1 MKWFTGS
8 INEAVATSKSK
19 KAIFV
24 VFVEGKDDTSTQLA
38 QTINAT
44 EVSSRLEQEHFV
56 AIRLES
62 GSEAYRF
69 FAQIYQLVPV
79 PSLFF
84 IGENGTPLEIVAGT
98 ITAIELVSKI
108 DSVLTKAGKSSKQ
121 SSLNLIDAE
130 QKATAISSSSNNN
143 VTENATASNIND
155 NNSNP
160 NIDVASTITESVIT
174 DSTSDN
180 KDVIENATKTT
191 TLLNTENQDNNEAS
205 KKNVEAKEAVQ
216 NKELTAEEKIE
227 RARQLIE
234 LQRKQ
239 RLEEEEKKE
248 REREIERRKMGQ
260 DVQKMRKMQQDLE
273 IKLAHEERVREKA
286 AEAAAREKVR
296 QQIAQD
302 KLERKQKELALQQMQ
317 QQQCQEQPKHIPSST
332 ASNNATVTRIQF
344 RLPSGNFHTGQ
355 FEPTSTLRTLRTYVT
370 ENIEL
375 PFRQFAM
382 SISFPRRELTNEEND
397 KTLIE
402 LELVPSAVILILP
415 LKNVN
420 SNLTTAVTSA
430 QDVGFF
436 SRFIWSFFTPVI
448 RIYNYVVGYFFGTN
462 GDTNQRGNSGGD
474 AVEATNNSDRA
485 ISPNR
490 QNVVQSSGL
499 FRRYLG
505 NQGGTTI
512 RAQGNIH
519 RLHSGGDDN
528 DENNT
533 WNGNSTQQM

>member
-1 MKWFTGS
+1 MKWFAGS
-8 INEAVATSKSK
+8 INEAVATSKSR
-19 KAIFV
+19 KAVFV
-24 VFVEGKDDTSTQLA
+24 VFVEGKDDASVQLA
-38 QTINAT
+38 RAIDAP
-44 EVSSRLEQEHFV
+44 EVSSRLEGEHFV

-84 IGENGTPLEIVAGT
+84 IGENGTPLEIIAGST
-98 ITAIELVSKI
+98 TAAELLSKI
-108 DSVLTKAGKSSKQ
+108 DNVLTKAGK
-121 SSLNLIDAE
+121 NLTSGVTELVVPDL
-130 QKATAISSSSNNN
+130 SNNDNN
-143 VTENATASNIND
+143 VTEDAAKAATS
-155 NNSNP
+155 
-160 NIDVASTITESVIT
+160 
-174 DSTSDN
+174 
-180 KDVIENATKTT
+180 
-191 TLLNTENQDNNEAS
+191 LNTGNRDNNEAS
-205 KKNVEAKEAVQ
+205 AKTNAETNQ
-216 NKELTAEEKIE
+216 NKELTAEEKVE

-239 RLEEEEKKE
+239 RLDEEQKKD
-248 REREIERRKMGQ
+248 REREIERRKMGR
-260 DVQKMRKMQQDLE
+260 DVQKIRQMQQDLE
-273 IKLAHEERVREKA
+273 IKQAHEERMREKA

-302 KLERKQKELALQQMQ
+302 KLERKQKELALQQQMQ
-317 QQQCQEQPKHIPSST
+317 QPQCQEQPRYNAAPS
-332 ASNNATVTRIQF
+332 NATVTRIQF
-344 RLPSGNFHTGQ
+344 RLPSGNSHTGQ
-355 FEPTSTLRTLRTYVT
+355 FEPSDTLRTLRTYVT
-370 ENIEL
+370 ENIDL

-382 SISFPRRELTNEEND
+382 STSFPRRELTNEEND
-397 KTLIE
+397 KTLLE
-402 LELVPSAVILILP
+402 LELVPTAVILILP

-420 SNLTTAVTSA
+420 TSNVTTVVTST

-448 RIYNYVVGYFFGTN
+448 RIYNYIVGYFSGTN
-462 GDTNQRGNSGGD
+462 GDANQQRGDSNSD
-474 AVEATNNSDRA
+474 STETTNNPDRA
-485 ISPNR
+485 VSPNR
-490 QNVVQSSGL
+490 RNVVQSSGL

>member
-1 MKWFTGS
+1 MKWFAGS
-8 INEAVATSKSK
+8 INEAVATSKSR
-19 KAIFV
+19 KAVFV
-24 VFVEGKDDTSTQLA
+24 VFIEGKDDTSVQLA
-38 QTINAT
+38 QAIDTT

-84 IGENGTPLEIVAGT
+84 IGENGTPLEIVAGSS
-98 ITAIELVSKI
+98 TAADLASKI
-108 DSVLTKAGKSSKQ
+108 DNVVTKAGKSNKQ

-130 QKATAISSSSNNN
+130 QKVAATSSSSNNN
-143 VTENATASNIND
+143 AIDITTSNIND

-160 NIDVASTITESVIT
+160 NANLTSGITEAVTPINIS
-174 DSTSDN
+174 N
-180 KDVIENATKTT
+180 NENNVEDTAKAA
-191 TLLNTENQDNNEAS
+191 TENQDNNEMRTNAET
-205 KKNVEAKEAVQ
+205 KQDNQ
-216 NKELTAEEKIE
+216 TNELTAEEKLE

-239 RLEEEEKKE
+239 RLEEEQKKE
-248 REREIERRKMGQ
+248 REREVERRKMGR
-260 DVQKMRKMQQDLE
+260 DVQKMRQMQQELE
-273 IKLAHEERVREKA
+273 IKQAHEERMREKA

-302 KLERKQKELALQQMQ
+302 KLERKQKELALQQQMQ
-317 QQQCQEQPKHIPSST
+317 QPQSQEQPRYDPVP
-332 ASNNATVTRIQF
+332 NNATVTRIQF
-344 RLPSGNFHTGQ
+344 RLPSGNPHTAQ
-355 FEPTSTLRTLRTYVT
+355 FEPSSTLRTLRTYVS
-370 ENIEL
+370 ENIDL
-375 PFRQFAM
+375 PFRQFTM
-382 SISFPRRELTNEEND
+382 STSFPRRELTNEEND
-397 KTLIE
+397 KTLLE
-402 LELVPSAVILILP
+402 LELVPTAVILILP
-415 LKNVN
+415 LKN
-420 SNLTTAVTSA
+420 SNVTTVVTST

-448 RIYNYVVGYFFGTN
+448 RIYNYIVGYFSGNN
-462 GDTNQRGNSGGD
+462 GDANQQRDDSNIDPIES
-474 AVEATNNSDRA
+474 TNNSDRP
-485 ISPNR
+485 ISPNQR
-490 QNVVQSSGL
+490 NLVQSSGL

>member
-1 MKWFTGS
+1 MKWFAGS
-8 INEAVATSKSK
+8 INEAVATSKSR
-19 KAIFV
+19 KAVFV
-24 VFVEGKDDTSTQLA
+24 VFIEGKDDTSVQLA
-38 QTINAT
+38 QAIDAT
-44 EVSSRLEQEHFV
+44 EVSSRLEGEHFV

-84 IGENGTPLEIVAGT
+84 IGENGTPLEIIAGSA
-98 ITAIELVSKI
+98 TAAELSSKI
-108 DSVLTKAGKSSKQ
+108 DNVLTKAGKSNKQ

-130 QKATAISSSSNNN
+130 QRATVAGGSSNNN
-143 VTENATASNIND
+143 AVETATSNIND

-160 NIDVASTITESVIT
+160 NADLTSGMTEPVTPAGISNKENNVT
-174 DSTSDN
+174 EDAAKAVTSS
-180 KDVIENATKTT
+180 
-191 TLLNTENQDNNEAS
+191 NTENQDNNELSVKVNA
-205 KKNVEAKEAVQ
+205 EAKQDNQ
-216 NKELTAEEKIE
+216 NKELSAEEKVE

-239 RLEEEEKKE
+239 RLEEEQKKD
-248 REREIERRKMGQ
+248 REREIERRKMGR
-260 DVQKMRKMQQDLE
+260 DVQKMRQMQQDLE
-273 IKLAHEERVREKA
+273 IKQAHEERMREKA
-286 AEAAAREKVR
+286 AETAAREKVR

-302 KLERKQKELALQQMQ
+302 KLERKQKELALQQQMQ
-317 QQQCQEQPKHIPSST
+317 QPQCQEQPRYNPAPS
-332 ASNNATVTRIQF
+332 NATVTRIQF
-344 RLPSGNFHTGQ
+344 RLPSGNSHTGQ
-355 FEPTSTLRTLRTYVT
+355 FEPSDTLRTLRTYVT

-382 SISFPRRELTNEEND
+382 STSFPRRELTNEENG
-397 KTLIE
+397 KTLLE
-402 LELVPSAVILILP
+402 LELVPTAVILILP
-415 LKNVN
+415 LKN
-420 SNLTTAVTSA
+420 SNVTTVVTST

-448 RIYNYVVGYFFGTN
+448 RIYNYIVGYFSGTN
-462 GDTNQRGNSGGD
+462 GDANQRGESNNDS
-474 AVEATNNSDRA
+474 VETNNPDRG
-485 ISPNR
+485 ISSNR
-490 QNVVQSSGL
+490 RNVVQSSGL

-505 NQGGTTI
+505 NQGGTSI

-519 RLHSGGDDN
+519 RLHSDGDDN

>member
-1 MKWFTGS
+1 MKWFAGS
-8 INEAVATSKSK
+8 INEAVATSKSR
-19 KAIFV
+19 KAVFV
-24 VFVEGKDDTSTQLA
+24 VFVEGKDDTSVQLA
-38 QTINAT
+38 QAIDAT
-44 EVSSRLEQEHFV
+44 EVSSRLEGEHFI
-56 AIRLES
+56 AIRLEN
-62 GSEAYRF
+62 
-69 FAQIYQLVPV
+69 QLVPV

-84 IGENGTPLEIVAGT
+84 IGENGTPLEIIAGSA
-98 ITAIELVSKI
+98 TASELASKI
-108 DSVLTKAGKSSKQ
+108 DNVLMKAGKSNKQ

-130 QKATAISSSSNNN
+130 QKATAASSSSNNN
-143 VTENATASNIND
+143 VIETTSNIND

-160 NIDVASTITESVIT
+160 NADLTSGTTESVT
-174 DSTSDN
+174 SVDSSNNENYVTEDAAKSATS
-180 KDVIENATKTT
+180 
-191 TLLNTENQDNNEAS
+191 LNTGNQDNNEAS
-205 KKNVEAKEAVQ
+205 AKINVETKQDNQ

-239 RLEEEEKKE
+239 RLDEEQKKD
-248 REREIERRKMGQ
+248 REREIERRKMGR
-260 DVQKMRKMQQDLE
+260 DVQKMRQMQQELE
-273 IKLAHEERVREKA
+273 IKQAHEERMREKA

-302 KLERKQKELALQQMQ
+302 KIERKQKELALQQQVQ
-317 QQQCQEQPKHIPSST
+317 QPQNQEQPKYNPTPS
-332 ASNNATVTRIQF
+332 NATVTRIQF
-344 RLPSGNFHTGQ
+344 RLPSGNSHTGQ
-355 FEPTSTLRTLRTYVT
+355 FEPSDTLRTLRTYVT
-370 ENIEL
+370 ENINL

-382 SISFPRRELTNEEND
+382 STSFPRRELTNEEND
-397 KTLIE
+397 KTLLE
-402 LELVPSAVILILP
+402 LELVPTAVILILP
-415 LKNVN
+415 LKN
-420 SNLTTAVTSA
+420 SNVTAVVTST

-448 RIYNYVVGYFFGTN
+448 RIYNYIVGYFSGTN
-462 GDTNQRGNSGGD
+462 GGANQSGD
-474 AVEATNNSDRA
+474 SNNDSVETTNNPDRA
-485 ISPNR
+485 ISPNQR
-490 QNVVQSSGL
+490 NVIQSSGL

>member
-1 MKWFTGS
+1 MKWFAGS
-8 INEAVATSKSK
+8 INEAVATSKSR
-19 KAIFV
+19 KAVFV
-24 VFVEGKDDTSTQLA
+24 VFVEGKDDTSVQLA
-38 QTINAT
+38 QAIDAT
-44 EVSSRLEQEHFV
+44 EVSSRLEGEHFI

-84 IGENGTPLEIVAGT
+84 IGENGTPLEIIAGSA
-98 ITAIELVSKI
+98 TASELASKI
-108 DSVLTKAGKSSKQ
+108 DNVLMKAGKSNKQ

-130 QKATAISSSSNNN
+130 QKATAASSSSNNN
-143 VTENATASNIND
+143 VIETTSNIND

-160 NIDVASTITESVIT
+160 NADLTSGTTESVT
-174 DSTSDN
+174 SVDSSNNENYVTEDAAKSATS
-180 KDVIENATKTT
+180 
-191 TLLNTENQDNNEAS
+191 LNTGNQDNNEAS
-205 KKNVEAKEAVQ
+205 AKINVETKQDNQ

-239 RLEEEEKKE
+239 RLDEEQKKD
-248 REREIERRKMGQ
+248 REREIERRKMGR
-260 DVQKMRKMQQDLE
+260 DVQKMRQMQQELE
-273 IKLAHEERVREKA
+273 IKQAHEERMREKA

-302 KLERKQKELALQQMQ
+302 KIERKQKELALQQQVQ
-317 QQQCQEQPKHIPSST
+317 QPQNQEQPKYNPTPS
-332 ASNNATVTRIQF
+332 NATVTRIQF
-344 RLPSGNFHTGQ
+344 RLPSGNSHTGQ
-355 FEPTSTLRTLRTYVT
+355 FEPSDTLRTLRTYVT
-370 ENIEL
+370 ENINL

-382 SISFPRRELTNEEND
+382 STSFPRRELTNEEND
-397 KTLIE
+397 KTLLE
-402 LELVPSAVILILP
+402 LELVPTAVILILP
-415 LKNVN
+415 LKN
-420 SNLTTAVTSA
+420 SNVTAVVTST

-448 RIYNYVVGYFFGTN
+448 RIYNYIVGYFSGTN
-462 GDTNQRGNSGGD
+462 GGANQSGD
-474 AVEATNNSDRA
+474 SNNDSVETTNNPDRA
-485 ISPNR
+485 ISPNQR
-490 QNVVQSSGL
+490 NVIQSSGL

>member
-8 INEAVATSKSK
+8 ITEAVTTSKSK
-19 KAIFV
+19 KAVFV
-24 VFVEGKDDTSTQLA
+24 VFVEGKDDRSAELA
-38 QTINAT
+38 QTIDAA
-44 EVSSRLEQEHFV
+44 EVSSRLEEDHFV

-62 GSEAYRF
+62 GSEGYRF

-84 IGENGTPLEIVAGT
+84 IGENGTPLEIVAGSV
-98 ITAIELVSKI
+98 TAVELASKI
-108 DSVLTKAGKSSKQ
+108 DSVLTKARKDSKQ
-121 SSLNLIDAE
+121 SSLNFIDAE
-130 QKATAISSSSNNN
+130 QKSTGASSNNN
-143 VTENATASNIND
+143 ATGSATASDLNDISD

-160 NIDVASTITESVIT
+160 NIDLASTESVGNLN
-174 DSTSDN
+174 DN
-180 KDVIENATKTT
+180 KDVIENATV
-191 TLLNTENQDNNEAS
+191 LNTENRDNNEAS
-205 KKNVEAKEAVQ
+205 NKNVETKQASQ
-216 NKELTAEEKIE
+216 NQELSAEEKLE

-239 RLEEEEKKE
+239 RLEEEQKKE
-248 REREIERRKMGQ
+248 REREIERRKMGR
-260 DVQKMRKMQQDLE
+260 DVQKMRQLQQEME
-273 IKLAHEERVREKA
+273 IKQAHEERMREKA

-302 KLERKQKELALQQMQ
+302 KLERKQKELALQQQMQ
-317 QQQCQEQPKHIPSST
+317 QQQSQEQAKHVP
-332 ASNNATVTRIQF
+332 AFNNATVTRIQF
-344 RLPSGNFHTGQ
+344 RLPSGYSHTGQ
-355 FEPTSTLRTLRTYVT
+355 FEPSSTLRTLRNYVV

-382 SISFPRRELTNEEND
+382 SMSFPRRELTNEEND
-397 KTLIE
+397 KTLLE

-415 LKNVN
+415 LKTSNV
-420 SNLTTAVTSA
+420 TTAVTST

-448 RIYNYVVGYFFGTN
+448 RIYNYVVGYFLGTN
-462 GDTNQRGNSGGD
+462 GDANQQRGNSADD
-474 AVEATNNSDRA
+474 AAEATSNRDRA
-485 ISPNR
+485 TSPNR
-490 QNVVQSSGL
+490 RNVVQSSGL

-505 NQGGTTI
+505 NQGGTTV

>member
-1 MKWFTGS
+1 MKWFAGS
-8 INEAVATSKSK
+8 INEAVATSKSR
-19 KAIFV
+19 KAVFV
-24 VFVEGKDDTSTQLA
+24 VFIEGKDDTSVQLA
-38 QTINAT
+38 QAIDAT
-44 EVSSRLEQEHFV
+44 EISSRLEGEHFV

-84 IGENGTPLEIVAGT
+84 IGENGTPLEIVVGSA
-98 ITAIELVSKI
+98 TAAELESKI
-108 DSVLTKAGKSSKQ
+108 DDVLTKAGKSNKQ

-130 QKATAISSSSNNN
+130 QKAASSSSNNN
-143 VTENATASNIND
+143 AVETTNIND

-160 NIDVASTITESVIT
+160 NTDLTSDITESV
-174 DSTSDN
+174 TSDISN
-180 KDVIENATKTT
+180 NENNVTEDAAKAVTS
-191 TLLNTENQDNNEAS
+191 LNTGDRDNNEAS
-205 KKNVEAKEAVQ
+205 AQINAEANQANQ
-216 NKELTAEEKIE
+216 NKELTTEEKLE

-239 RLEEEEKKE
+239 RLDEEQKKE
-248 REREIERRKMGQ
+248 REREVERRKMGR
-260 DVQKMRKMQQDLE
+260 DVQKMRQTQQNLE
-273 IKLAHEERVREKA
+273 IKQAQEERMREKA
-286 AEAAAREKVR
+286 AETAAREKVR

-302 KLERKQKELALQQMQ
+302 KLERKQKELALQQQMQ
-317 QQQCQEQPKHIPSST
+317 QPQCQEQPKYNPPPS
-332 ASNNATVTRIQF
+332 NVTVTRIQF
-344 RLPSGNFHTGQ
+344 RLPSGNSHTGQ
-355 FEPTSTLRTLRTYVT
+355 FEPSNTLRTLRTYVA
-370 ENIEL
+370 ENIDL
-375 PFRQFAM
+375 PFRHFAM
-382 SISFPRRELTNEEND
+382 STSFPRRELTFEEND
-397 KTLIE
+397 KTLLE
-402 LELVPSAVILILP
+402 LELVPTAVILILP
-415 LKNVN
+415 LKN
-420 SNLTTAVTSA
+420 SNVTKVVLHRT

-448 RIYNYVVGYFFGTN
+448 RIYNYIVGYFSGTN
-462 GDTNQRGNSGGD
+462 GDANQQRGDSSNDS
-474 AVEATNNSDRA
+474 VETTNNPDRA
-485 ISPNR
+485 ISPNQ
-490 QNVVQSSGL
+490 QNVVQSGL

>member
-1 MKWFTGS
+1 MKWFAGS
-8 INEAVATSKSK
+8 INEAVATSKSR
-19 KAIFV
+19 KAVFV
-24 VFVEGKDDTSTQLA
+24 VFVEGKDDTSVQLA
-38 QTINAT
+38 QAIDAT
-44 EVSSRLEQEHFV
+44 EVSSRLEGEHFI

-84 IGENGTPLEIVAGT
+84 IGENGTPLEIIAGSA
-98 ITAIELVSKI
+98 TASELAYKI
-108 DSVLTKAGKSSKQ
+108 DNVLTKAGKSNKQ
-121 SSLNLIDAE
+121 SSINLIDAE
-130 QKATAISSSSNNN
+130 QKATAASSSSNNN
-143 VTENATASNIND
+143 VIETTSNIND
-155 NNSNP
+155 NNSNS
-160 NIDVASTITESVIT
+160 NADLTSGTTESVT
-174 DSTSDN
+174 PVDSSHNENYVTEDTAKSATS
-180 KDVIENATKTT
+180 
-191 TLLNTENQDNNEAS
+191 LNTGNQDNNEAS
-205 KKNVEAKEAVQ
+205 AKINVETKQDNQ
-216 NKELTAEEKIE
+216 NQELTAEEKIE

-239 RLEEEEKKE
+239 RLDEEQKKE
-248 REREIERRKMGQ
+248 REREIERRKMGR
-260 DVQKMRKMQQDLE
+260 DVQKMRQMQQELE
-273 IKLAHEERVREKA
+273 IKQAHEERMREKA
-286 AEAAAREKVR
+286 AETAAREKVR

-302 KLERKQKELALQQMQ
+302 KLERKQKELALQQQ
-317 QQQCQEQPKHIPSST
+317 IQPQNQEQPKYNPTLS
-332 ASNNATVTRIQF
+332 NATVTRIQF
-344 RLPSGNFHTGQ
+344 RLPSGNSHTGQ
-355 FEPTSTLRTLRTYVT
+355 FEPSDTLRTLRTYVT
-370 ENIEL
+370 ENINL

-382 SISFPRRELTNEEND
+382 STSFPRRELTNEEND
-397 KTLIE
+397 KTLLE
-402 LELVPSAVILILP
+402 LELVPTAVILILP
-415 LKNVN
+415 LKN
-420 SNLTTAVTSA
+420 SNVTAVVTST

-448 RIYNYVVGYFFGTN
+448 RIYNYIVGYFSGTN
-462 GDTNQRGNSGGD
+462 GDANQSGD
-474 AVEATNNSDRA
+474 SNNDSVETTNNPDRA

-490 QNVVQSSGL
+490 RNVVQSSGL

>member
-8 INEAVATSKSK
+8 INEAVTTSKSK
-19 KAIFV
+19 KAVFV
-24 VFVEGKDDTSTQLA
+24 VFVEGKDDTSAQLA
-38 QTINAT
+38 QTINAV
-44 EVSSRLEQEHFV
+44 EVSSLLEEEHFV

-84 IGENGTPLEIVAGT
+84 IGENGTPLEIVAGS
-98 ITAIELVSKI
+98 ITAIELASKI
-108 DSVLTKAGKSSKQ
+108 DSVLTKAGKGSKQ

-130 QKATAISSSSNNN
+130 QKATAASSSSNNN
-143 VTENATASNIND
+143 ATENATALNIND

-160 NIDVASTITESVIT
+160 NIDLATTITESVG
-174 DSTSDN
+174 SSNDN
-180 KDVIENATKTT
+180 KDVIENATKT

-205 KKNVEAKEAVQ
+205 RKNVETKQASQ
-216 NKELTAEEKIE
+216 NQDLTTEEKLE

-239 RLEEEEKKE
+239 RLEEEQKKE
-248 REREIERRKMGQ
+248 REREIERRKMGR
-260 DVQKMRKMQQDLE
+260 DVQKMRQTQQE
-273 IKLAHEERVREKA
+273 IEVKQAHEERMREKA
-286 AEAAAREKVR
+286 AETAAREKVR

-302 KLERKQKELALQQMQ
+302 KLERKQKELALQQQMQ
-317 QQQCQEQPKHIPSST
+317 QQQCQEQSKYIPAPS
-332 ASNNATVTRIQF
+332 NATVTRIQF
-344 RLPSGNFHTGQ
+344 RLPSGYSHTGQ
-355 FEPTSTLRTLRTYVT
+355 FEPSSTLRALRTYVI

-382 SISFPRRELTNEEND
+382 SMSFPRRELTNEEND
-397 KTLIE
+397 KTLME

-415 LKNVN
+415 LKN
-420 SNLTTAVTSA
+420 SNVTTAVTST

-462 GDTNQRGNSGGD
+462 GDANQQRGNSGDD
-474 AVEATNNSDRA
+474 AIEATNNPDRA
-485 ISPNR
+485 ISPNQR
-490 QNVVQSSGL
+490 NVVQSSGL

-519 RLHSGGDDN
+519 RLHSGGDDS

>member
-1 MKWFTGS
+1 MKWFEGS
-8 INEAVATSKSK
+8 INEAVATSKSR
-19 KAIFV
+19 KAVFV
-24 VFVEGKDDTSTQLA
+24 VFIEGKDDTSVQFA
-38 QTINAT
+38 QTIDAT

-62 GSEAYRF
+62 GSESYRF

-84 IGENGTPLEIVAGT
+84 IGENGTPLEIVAGST
-98 ITAIELVSKI
+98 TAAELASKI
-108 DSVLTKAGKSSKQ
+108 DNVLIKAGKSNKQ
-121 SSLNLIDAE
+121 SSSNLIDAE
-130 QKATAISSSSNNN
+130 QKSAATSSSSNNN
-143 VTENATASNIND
+143 TADTTTSNIND

-160 NIDVASTITESVIT
+160 NANLISGITESVTPVNVSHNENNIT
-174 DSTSDN
+174 EDTA
-180 KDVIENATKTT
+180 KAV
-191 TLLNTENQDNNEAS
+191 TETQDNNEAS
-205 KKNVEAKEAVQ
+205 AKTSAETNQDNQ
-216 NKELTAEEKIE
+216 NKTLTPDEKVE

-239 RLEEEEKKE
+239 RLEEEQKKE
-248 REREIERRKMGQ
+248 REREIERRKMGR
-260 DVQKMRKMQQDLE
+260 DVQKMRQMQQELE
-273 IKLAHEERVREKA
+273 IKQAHEERMREKA

-302 KLERKQKELALQQMQ
+302 KLERKQKELALQQQMQ
-317 QQQCQEQPKHIPSST
+317 QSQIQEQPKYNS
-332 ASNNATVTRIQF
+332 ASNNATTTRIQF
-344 RLPSGNFHTGQ
+344 RLPSGNSHTGQ
-355 FEPTSTLRTLRTYVT
+355 FEPSNTLRTLRTYVT

-382 SISFPRRELTNEEND
+382 STSFPRRELTNEEND
-397 KTLIE
+397 KTLLE
-402 LELVPSAVILILP
+402 LELVPTAVILILP
-415 LKNVN
+415 LKN
-420 SNLTTAVTSA
+420 SNVTTVVTST

-448 RIYNYVVGYFFGTN
+448 RIYNYIVGYFSGTN
-462 GDTNQRGNSGGD
+462 GDTNQQRGNSNSD
-474 AVEATNNSDRA
+474 PVEPTNNPDRA
-485 ISPNR
+485 SSPNR
-490 QNVVQSSGL
+490 RNVVQSSGL

>member
-1 MKWFTGS
+1 MKWFAGS
-8 INEAVATSKSK
+8 INEAVATSKSR
-19 KAIFV
+19 KAVFV
-24 VFVEGKDDTSTQLA
+24 VFVEGKDDASVQLA
-38 QTINAT
+38 RAIDAP
-44 EVSSRLEQEHFV
+44 EVSSRLEGEHFV

-84 IGENGTPLEIVAGT
+84 IGENGTPLEIIAGST
-98 ITAIELVSKI
+98 TAAELLSKI
-108 DSVLTKAGKSSKQ
+108 DNVLTKAGKSNKQ
-121 SSLNLIDAE
+121 SSLSLIDAE
-130 QKATAISSSSNNN
+130 QRAAAAGGSSNNN
-143 VTENATASNIND
+143 TVETTSPNIND

-160 NIDVASTITESVIT
+160 NTDLTSGVTELVVPDLSNNDNNVT
-174 DSTSDN
+174 EDAAKAATS
-180 KDVIENATKTT
+180 
-191 TLLNTENQDNNEAS
+191 LNTGNRDNNEAS
-205 KKNVEAKEAVQ
+205 AKTNAETNQ
-216 NKELTAEEKIE
+216 NKELTAEEKVE

-239 RLEEEEKKE
+239 RLDEEQKKD
-248 REREIERRKMGQ
+248 REREIERRKMGR
-260 DVQKMRKMQQDLE
+260 DVQKIRQMQQDLE
-273 IKLAHEERVREKA
+273 IKQAHEERMREKA

-302 KLERKQKELALQQMQ
+302 KLERKQKELALQQQMQ
-317 QQQCQEQPKHIPSST
+317 QPQCQEQPRYNAAPS
-332 ASNNATVTRIQF
+332 NATVTRIQF
-344 RLPSGNFHTGQ
+344 RLPSGNSHTGQ
-355 FEPTSTLRTLRTYVT
+355 FEPSDTLRTLRTYVT
-370 ENIEL
+370 ENIDL

-382 SISFPRRELTNEEND
+382 STSFPRRELTNEEND
-397 KTLIE
+397 KTLLE
-402 LELVPSAVILILP
+402 LELVPTAVILILP
-415 LKNVN
+415 LKN
-420 SNLTTAVTSA
+420 SNVTTVVTST

-448 RIYNYVVGYFFGTN
+448 RIYNYIVGYFSGTN
-462 GDTNQRGNSGGD
+462 GDANQQRGDSNSD
-474 AVEATNNSDRA
+474 STETTNNPDRA
-485 ISPNR
+485 VSPNR
-490 QNVVQSSGL
+490 RNVVQSSGL

>member
-1 MKWFTGS
+1 MKWFAGS
-8 INEAVATSKSK
+8 INEAVATSKSR
-19 KAIFV
+19 KAVFV
-24 VFVEGKDDTSTQLA
+24 VFVEGKDDTSVQLA
-38 QTINAT
+38 QAIDAT
-44 EVSSRLEQEHFV
+44 EVSSRLEGEHFI

-84 IGENGTPLEIVAGT
+84 IGENGTPLEIIAGSA
-98 ITAIELVSKI
+98 TASELASKI
-108 DSVLTKAGKSSKQ
+108 DNVLTKAGKSNKQ

-130 QKATAISSSSNNN
+130 QKATAASSSSNNN
-143 VTENATASNIND
+143 VVETTSNIND
-155 NNSNP
+155 NNSNS
-160 NIDVASTITESVIT
+160 NADLTSDTTESVT
-174 DSTSDN
+174 P
-180 KDVIENATKTT
+180 
-191 TLLNTENQDNNEAS
+191 
-205 KKNVEAKEAVQ
+205 
-216 NKELTAEEKIE
+216 EKIE

-239 RLEEEEKKE
+239 RLDEEQKKE
-248 REREIERRKMGQ
+248 REREIERRKMGR
-260 DVQKMRKMQQDLE
+260 DVQKMRQMQQELE
-273 IKLAHEERVREKA
+273 IKQAHEERMREKA

-302 KLERKQKELALQQMQ
+302 KLERKQKELALQQQIQ
-317 QQQCQEQPKHIPSST
+317 QPQNQEQPKYNPT
-332 ASNNATVTRIQF
+332 PNNATVTRIQF
-344 RLPSGNFHTGQ
+344 RLPSGNSHTGQ
-355 FEPTSTLRTLRTYVT
+355 FEPSDTLRILRTYVT
-370 ENIEL
+370 ENINL

-382 SISFPRRELTNEEND
+382 STSFPRRELTNEEND
-397 KTLIE
+397 KTLLE
-402 LELVPSAVILILP
+402 LELVPTAVILILP
-415 LKNVN
+415 LKN
-420 SNLTTAVTSA
+420 SNVTAVVTST

-448 RIYNYVVGYFFGTN
+448 RIYNYIVGYFSGTN
-462 GDTNQRGNSGGD
+462 GDANQSGD
-474 AVEATNNSDRA
+474 TNNDSVETTNNPDRA

-490 QNVVQSSGL
+490 RNVVQSSGL

>member
-1 MKWFTGS
+1 MKWFAGS
-8 INEAVATSKSK
+8 INEAVATSKSR
-19 KAIFV
+19 KAVFV
-24 VFVEGKDDTSTQLA
+24 VFVEGKDDTSVQLA
-38 QTINAT
+38 QAIDAT
-44 EVSSRLEQEHFV
+44 EVSSRLEREHFI

-84 IGENGTPLEIVAGT
+84 IGENGTPLEIIAGSA
-98 ITAIELVSKI
+98 TAAELASKI
-108 DSVLTKAGKSSKQ
+108 DNVLTKAGKKSNKQ

-130 QKATAISSSSNNN
+130 QKATAASSSSNNN
-143 VTENATASNIND
+143 AVETTSNIND

-160 NIDVASTITESVIT
+160 NTDLTSDITESV
-174 DSTSDN
+174 TSDISN
-180 KDVIENATKTT
+180 NENYVTEDTAKSATSLDTG
-191 TLLNTENQDNNEAS
+191 NQDNNEAS
-205 KKNVEAKEAVQ
+205 AKVEDEQENQ
-216 NKELTAEEKIE
+216 NKDLTAEEKLE
-227 RARQLIE
+227 RARQLID

-239 RLEEEEKKE
+239 RQDEEQKKE
-248 REREIERRKMGQ
+248 REREIERRKMGR
-260 DVQKMRKMQQDLE
+260 DVQKIRQMQQELE
-273 IKLAHEERVREKA
+273 IKQAHEERMREKA
-286 AEAAAREKVR
+286 AETAAREKVR

-302 KLERKQKELALQQMQ
+302 KLERKQKELALQQQMQ
-317 QQQCQEQPKHIPSST
+317 QPQNQEQPKYNP
-332 ASNNATVTRIQF
+332 APNNNVIVTRIQF
-344 RLPSGNFHTGQ
+344 RLPSGNSHTGRFEQ
-355 FEPTSTLRTLRTYVT
+355 FNTLRTLRTYVT
-370 ENIEL
+370 ENINL

-382 SISFPRRELTNEEND
+382 STSFPRRELTNEDND
-397 KTLIE
+397 KTLLE
-402 LELVPSAVILILP
+402 LELVPTAVILILP
-415 LKNVN
+415 LKN
-420 SNLTTAVTSA
+420 SNVTAVVSSA

-448 RIYNYVVGYFFGTN
+448 RIYNYIVGYFSGTN
-462 GDTNQRGNSGGD
+462 GDANQSGD
-474 AVEATNNSDRA
+474 SNNDSVETANNSDRA

-490 QNVVQSSGL
+490 RNVVQPSGL